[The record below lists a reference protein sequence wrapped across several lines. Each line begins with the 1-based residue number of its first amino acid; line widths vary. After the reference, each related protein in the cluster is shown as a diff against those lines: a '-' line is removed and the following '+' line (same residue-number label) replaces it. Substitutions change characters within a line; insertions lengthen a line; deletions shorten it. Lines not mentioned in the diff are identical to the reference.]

1 MNIGI
6 TKDEFEIIARAI
18 KTFGVKPQEDVAI
31 EEMSELTK
39 AIIKNRRYHTEET
52 SENIREE
59 MADVMIMLAQLI
71 AVYGPPDEIITVKLE
86 RLKKRINSAECEIN
100 QHIEKCEDCGFC
112 EVSEQ
117 KDKALKG
124 LLCCA
129 GYDNDGECTS
139 CPYIDFNDGAT
150 CIKTMCRDVLKHI
163 EVMQQKE
170 VALKSRC
177 QELENELKKITKT
190 NN

>member
-71 AVYGPPDEIITVKLE
+71 AVYGSPDEIITVKLE

-100 QHIEKCEDCGFC
+100 RHIENCEDCGFC
-112 EVSEQ
+112 EV
-117 KDKALKG
+117 
-124 LLCCA
+124 
-129 GYDNDGECTS
+129 
-139 CPYIDFNDGAT
+139 T
-150 CIKTMCRDVLKHI
+150 C
-163 EVMQQKE
+163 
-170 VALKSRC
+170 
-177 QELENELKKITKT
+177 NG
-190 NN
+190 